1 MEKKSSFMEFIREF
15 FHPMTSSFLSLKW
28 TVYLIGLAAL
38 PPIQAEDEDTGALQI
53 ESTADELSADIH
65 IAREE
70 GKEPPRDE
78 ADDRKR
84 TRLGI
89 GESVDLLLT
98 GKDSLIGNA
107 QKIKWT
113 ILKGENLGE
122 LDEEMGNPVKLKLS
136 PYSVQGGKLVV
147 QATTEHNM
155 VKEIEFTVVV
165 PEADIEGH
173 QKVTAQ
179 HAKNPS
185 TGKRGYDEWNFEA
198 FPTETGCSAKLEIT
212 LHPTDVSFHKVEMLE
227 THLKNIPDPL
237 PEMGS
242 EHKPMPIWSNVNNR
256 NVFIDNIG
264 SPKSMNQCKDL
275 PQEWTWVS
283 KFSTSRMS
291 EPLLDITTQH
301 QRFLFTWSAPNEE
314 GVTVKITKFG
324 RAVQR
329 TAIKMQYY
337 TSKRKPE
344 TLTKFL

>member
-155 VKEIEFTVVV
+155 VKEI
-165 PEADIEGH
+165 
-173 QKVTAQ
+173 
-179 HAKNPS
+179 
-185 TGKRGYDEWNFEA
+185 
-198 FPTETGCSAKLEIT
+198 C
-212 LHPTDVSFHKVEMLE
+212 
-227 THLKNIPDPL
+227 
-237 PEMGS
+237 
-242 EHKPMPIWSNVNNR
+242 
-256 NVFIDNIG
+256 
-264 SPKSMNQCKDL
+264 
-275 PQEWTWVS
+275 
-283 KFSTSRMS
+283 
-291 EPLLDITTQH
+291 LL
-301 QRFLFTWSAPNEE
+301 
-314 GVTVKITKFG
+314 
-324 RAVQR
+324 
-329 TAIKMQYY
+329 Y
-337 TSKRKPE
+337 TSPSPRD
-344 TLTKFL
+344 

>member
-198 FPTETGCSAKLEIT
+198 FPT
-212 LHPTDVSFHKVEMLE
+212 DVSFHKVEMLE

-324 RAVQR
+324 RGVQR